1 MMTKKLNIKVFSD
14 GAVLETMLKDLQT
27 GLVTGFTTNP
37 SLMKKAG
44 ISSYIGFAKEVLAK
58 ITDYPVSFEVF
69 ADDLASVEKEAEKI
83 ASLGDNV
90 YVKIPVTTSTGEST
104 CPLIQKLSAKGIKL
118 NVTAIFTI
126 EQTQAVVDH
135 LTAGVPAIVS
145 VFAGRI
151 ADGVPAIV
159 SVFAGRIADTGVDPM
174 PIMEEALRI
183 CRQKEGVELLW
194 ASPRET
200 YNIYQADQLGVDII
214 TCTTDLIAKLPLQGK
229 DLEDYSLETVQMF
242 LKDSTSLGF
251 KILEDAKH

>member
-1 MMTKKLNIKVFSD
+1 MTKKLNIKVFSD

-69 ADDLASVEKEAEKI
+69 ADDLASMEKEAEKI

-126 EQTQAVVDH
+126 EQAQAVVDH
-135 LTAGVPAIVS
+135 LTA
-145 VFAGRI
+145 
-151 ADGVPAIV
+151 GVPAIV

-251 KILEDAKH
+251 KILEDANQ

>member
-1 MMTKKLNIKVFSD
+1 MTKKLNVKVFSD

-69 ADDLASVEKEAEKI
+69 ADDLASMEKEAEKI

-151 ADGVPAIV
+151 AD
-159 SVFAGRIADTGVDPM
+159 TGVDPM
-174 PIMEEALRI
+174 PIMKEALRI
-183 CRQKEGVELLW
+183 CRQKEEVELLW

-251 KILEDAKH
+251 KILEDDNS

>member
-1 MMTKKLNIKVFSD
+1 MTKKLNVKVFSD

-69 ADDLASVEKEAEKI
+69 ADDLASMEKEAEKI

-104 CPLIQKLSAKGIKL
+104 CSVIQKLSAKGIKL

-151 ADGVPAIV
+151 AD
-159 SVFAGRIADTGVDPM
+159 TGVDPM
-174 PIMEEALRI
+174 PIMEEAPRI

-229 DLEDYSLETVQMF
+229 DLEDYSLEAVQMF

>member
-1 MMTKKLNIKVFSD
+1 MMTKKLNVKVFSD

-69 ADDLASVEKEAEKI
+69 ADDLASMEKEAEKI

-104 CPLIQKLSAKGIKL
+104 CPVIQKLSAKGIKL

-151 ADGVPAIV
+151 AD
-159 SVFAGRIADTGVDPM
+159 TGVDPM
-174 PIMEEALRI
+174 PIMEESLRI
-183 CRQKEGVELLW
+183 CRQKEEVELLW

-251 KILEDAKH
+251 KILEDDNH

>member
-1 MMTKKLNIKVFSD
+1 MMTKKLNVKVFSD

-69 ADDLASVEKEAEKI
+69 ADDLASMEKEAEKI

-90 YVKIPVTTSTGEST
+90 YVKIPVITSTGEST
-104 CPLIQKLSAKGIKL
+104 CSVIQKLSAKGIKL

-151 ADGVPAIV
+151 AD
-159 SVFAGRIADTGVDPM
+159 TGVDPM

-183 CRQKEGVELLW
+183 CLQKEGVELLW

-251 KILEDAKH
+251 KILEDDNH

>member
-1 MMTKKLNIKVFSD
+1 MTKKLNVKVFSD

-44 ISSYIGFAKEVLAK
+44 ISSYIGFAKEVLAQ

-69 ADDLASVEKEAEKI
+69 ADDLASMEKEAEKI

-151 ADGVPAIV
+151 AD
-159 SVFAGRIADTGVDPM
+159 TGVDPM

-183 CRQKEGVELLW
+183 CRQKEEVELLW

-229 DLEDYSLETVQMF
+229 DLEDYSLEAVQMF

>member
-1 MMTKKLNIKVFSD
+1 MMTKKLNVKVFSD

-58 ITDYPVSFEVF
+58 ITDYPVSFEVL
-69 ADDLASVEKEAEKI
+69 ADDLASMEKEAEKI

-135 LTAGVPAIVS
+135 LTA
-145 VFAGRI
+145 
-151 ADGVPAIV
+151 GVPAIV

-229 DLEDYSLETVQMF
+229 DLKDYSLETVQMF

-251 KILEDAKH
+251 KILEDANH

>member
-1 MMTKKLNIKVFSD
+1 MMTKKLNVKVFSD
-14 GAVLETMLKDLQT
+14 GAVLETMLKDLQA

-69 ADDLASVEKEAEKI
+69 ADDLASMEKEAEKI

-118 NVTAIFTI
+118 NITAIFTI

-135 LTAGVPAIVS
+135 LTA
-145 VFAGRI
+145 
-151 ADGVPAIV
+151 GVPAIV

>member
-1 MMTKKLNIKVFSD
+1 MMTKKLNVKVFSD

-69 ADDLASVEKEAEKI
+69 ADDLASMEKEAEKI

-104 CPLIQKLSAKGIKL
+104 CSLIQKLSAKGIKL

-151 ADGVPAIV
+151 AD
-159 SVFAGRIADTGVDPM
+159 TGVDPM

-183 CRQKEGVELLW
+183 CRQKEEVELLW

-251 KILEDAKH
+251 KILEDDNP

>member
-1 MMTKKLNIKVFSD
+1 MTKKLNVKVFSD

-69 ADDLASVEKEAEKI
+69 ADDLASMEKEAEKI

-151 ADGVPAIV
+151 
-159 SVFAGRIADTGVDPM
+159 AGRIADTGVDPM

>member
-1 MMTKKLNIKVFSD
+1 MTKKLNVKVFSD

-69 ADDLASVEKEAEKI
+69 ADDLASMEKEAEKI

-135 LTAGVPAIVS
+135 LTAGVP
-145 VFAGRI
+145 
-151 ADGVPAIV
+151 DIV

-183 CRQKEGVELLW
+183 CRQKEEVELLW

-229 DLEDYSLETVQMF
+229 DLEDYSLEAVQMF

>member
-1 MMTKKLNIKVFSD
+1 MMTKKLNVKVFSD

-69 ADDLASVEKEAEKI
+69 ADDLASMEKEAEKI

-104 CPLIQKLSAKGIKL
+104 CSVIQKLSAKGIKL

-135 LTAGVPAIVS
+135 LTA
-145 VFAGRI
+145 
-151 ADGVPAIV
+151 GVPAIV

-229 DLEDYSLETVQMF
+229 DLEDYSLEAVQMF

-251 KILEDAKH
+251 KILEDANH

>member
-1 MMTKKLNIKVFSD
+1 MTKKLNVKVFSD

-58 ITDYPVSFEVF
+58 ITDYPLSFEVF
-69 ADDLASVEKEAEKI
+69 ADDLASMEKEAEKI

-104 CPLIQKLSAKGIKL
+104 CPVIQKLSAKGIKL

-151 ADGVPAIV
+151 AD
-159 SVFAGRIADTGVDPM
+159 TGVDPM

-183 CRQKEGVELLW
+183 CRQKEEVELLW

-251 KILEDAKH
+251 KILEDDNH

>member
-1 MMTKKLNIKVFSD
+1 MTKKLNVKVFSD

-69 ADDLASVEKEAEKI
+69 ADDLASMEKEAEKI

-135 LTAGVPAIVS
+135 LTA
-145 VFAGRI
+145 R
-151 ADGVPAIV
+151 VPAIV

-183 CRQKEGVELLW
+183 CRQKEEVELLW

>member
-1 MMTKKLNIKVFSD
+1 MTKKLNVKVFSD

-69 ADDLASVEKEAEKI
+69 ADDLASMEKEAEKI
-83 ASLGDNV
+83 AGLGDNV

-135 LTAGVPAIVS
+135 LTA
-145 VFAGRI
+145 
-151 ADGVPAIV
+151 GVPAIV

-251 KILEDAKH
+251 KILEDANH

>member
-1 MMTKKLNIKVFSD
+1 MTKKLNVKVFSD

-58 ITDYPVSFEVF
+58 ITDYPMSFEVF
-69 ADDLASVEKEAEKI
+69 ADDLASMEKEAEKI
-83 ASLGDNV
+83 AGLGDNV

-135 LTAGVPAIVS
+135 LTA
-145 VFAGRI
+145 
-151 ADGVPAIV
+151 GVPAIV

-251 KILEDAKH
+251 KILEDANQ

>member
-1 MMTKKLNIKVFSD
+1 MTKKLNVKVFSD

-27 GLVTGFTTNP
+27 GLITGFTTNP

-69 ADDLASVEKEAEKI
+69 ADDLASMEKEAEKI

-135 LTAGVPAIVS
+135 LTA
-145 VFAGRI
+145 
-151 ADGVPAIV
+151 GVPAIV

-251 KILEDAKH
+251 KILEDDNH

>member
-69 ADDLASVEKEAEKI
+69 ADDLASMEKEAEKI

-135 LTAGVPAIVS
+135 LTA
-145 VFAGRI
+145 R
-151 ADGVPAIV
+151 VPAIV

>member
-1 MMTKKLNIKVFSD
+1 MTKKLNVKVFSD

-69 ADDLASVEKEAEKI
+69 ADDLASMEKEAEKI

-126 EQTQAVVDH
+126 EQIQAVVDH
-135 LTAGVPAIVS
+135 LTA
-145 VFAGRI
+145 R
-151 ADGVPAIV
+151 VPAIV

-251 KILEDAKH
+251 KILEDYNH

>member
-1 MMTKKLNIKVFSD
+1 MTKKLNVKVFSD

-69 ADDLASVEKEAEKI
+69 ADDLASMEKEAEKI

-104 CPLIQKLSAKGIKL
+104 CPVIQKLSAKGIKL

-151 ADGVPAIV
+151 AD
-159 SVFAGRIADTGVDPM
+159 TGVDPM

-183 CRQKEGVELLW
+183 CRQKEEVELLW

-200 YNIYQADQLGVDII
+200 YNIYQADQLGLDII

-251 KILEDAKH
+251 KILEDDNH

>member
-1 MMTKKLNIKVFSD
+1 MTKKLNVKVFSD

-69 ADDLASVEKEAEKI
+69 ADDLASMEKEAEKI

-104 CPLIQKLSAKGIKL
+104 CSVIQKLSAKGIKL

-135 LTAGVPAIVS
+135 LTAGVPAIM
-145 VFAGRI
+145 
-151 ADGVPAIV
+151 

>member
-1 MMTKKLNIKVFSD
+1 MTKKLNVKVFSD

-69 ADDLASVEKEAEKI
+69 ADDLASMEKEAEKI
-83 ASLGDNV
+83 AGLGDNV

-135 LTAGVPAIVS
+135 LTA
-145 VFAGRI
+145 
-151 ADGVPAIV
+151 GVPAIV

-251 KILEDAKH
+251 KILEDDNS

>member
-1 MMTKKLNIKVFSD
+1 MTKKLNIKVFSD

-126 EQTQAVVDH
+126 EQTQAVVDR
-135 LTAGVPAIVS
+135 LTA
-145 VFAGRI
+145 
-151 ADGVPAIV
+151 GVPAIV

-229 DLEDYSLETVQMF
+229 DLKDYSLETVQMF